1 MSGVGGAAA
10 SLMQILHTIFGG
22 WIDEGGLGQIVFS
35 IALAWF
41 GIGAVVGIYT
51 MMILRWLEDL
61 SEKKRRREKLDE

>member
-41 GIGAVVGIYT
+41 AFGAVVGVYT
-51 MMILRWLEDL
+51 MMILSW
-61 SEKKRRREKLDE
+61 REKRDE